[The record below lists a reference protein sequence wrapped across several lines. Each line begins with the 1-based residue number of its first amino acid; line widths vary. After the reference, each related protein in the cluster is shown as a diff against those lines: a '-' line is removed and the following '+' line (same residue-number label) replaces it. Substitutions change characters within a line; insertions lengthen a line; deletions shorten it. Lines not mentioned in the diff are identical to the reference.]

1 MTGSA
6 DKPAFVLVH
15 GAWHG
20 GACWN
25 WLKQELEAAGHAV
38 VASDLPGAGRNAAM
52 PASFFQR
59 PLDPAAFGTELSP
72 NAGVT
77 QNARTDAVLADVDT
91 AAGLGNGKVI
101 LVGHSLGGV
110 TVSPVA
116 EAAPGMVA
124 AAVYLCAF
132 MLPPGMPAVA
142 MILSE
147 IMSEALVPPL
157 FKADPEQVGALRIDV
172 GSDDADYLAGIRAA
186 FYGDLSDAEFAA
198 ARNGLH
204 CDEPVAVAAV
214 PSAITPDRYG
224 TVARHYIRCTQDRA
238 IPLAGQDHMIEAVDG
253 AMGNATQV
261 HTLHSSHSPFISQPG
276 ALAGILRDI
285 AATV

>member
-1 MTGSA
+1 
-6 DKPAFVLVH
+6 
-15 GAWHG
+15 
-20 GACWN
+20 
-25 WLKQELEAAGHAV
+25 
-38 VASDLPGAGRNAAM
+38 
-52 PASFFQR
+52 
-59 PLDPAAFGTELSP
+59 
-72 NAGVT
+72 
-77 QNARTDAVLADVDT
+77 
-91 AAGLGNGKVI
+91 
-101 LVGHSLGGV
+101 
-110 TVSPVA
+110 
-116 EAAPGMVA
+116 
-124 AAVYLCAF
+124 